1 MGFKIGLKMNLNY
14 LFVKTL
20 LMDGEFQ
27 RTVGTE
33 LQKRV
38 WLPSA
43 GIRGRLRV
51 RRDVPTWQRVGSAED
66 TRRYVV
72 RYFLAFPVDSFW
84 RANVGERSRF
94 RQPSVP
100 LPRVEESQTLPRPY
114 WDGPSFIRS

>member
-38 WLPSA
+38 WHSVAIDRAQRGDKRPVACSSGRA
-43 GIRGRLRV
+43 DVAPDWQRGR
-51 RRDVPTWQRVGSAED
+51 
-66 TRRYVV
+66 YM
-72 RYFLAFPVDSFW
+72 
-84 RANVGERSRF
+84 
-94 RQPSVP
+94 
-100 LPRVEESQTLPRPY
+100 
-114 WDGPSFIRS
+114 